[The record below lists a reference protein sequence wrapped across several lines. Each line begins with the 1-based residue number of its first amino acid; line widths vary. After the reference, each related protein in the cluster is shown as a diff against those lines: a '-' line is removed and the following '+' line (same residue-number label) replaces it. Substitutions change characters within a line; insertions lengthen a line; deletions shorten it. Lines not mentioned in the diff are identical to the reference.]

1 MKNSILT
8 LLLAFI
14 ATVAFSQSDTLYTKK
29 QQKIACKIT
38 EIGELDIRYTLADN
52 PGGPVYV
59 INRVNVLKYQ
69 LANGYTELIIPDE
82 MSIENEHSAI
92 IKNRRAIKI
101 QPFSFANNQVSLAY
115 EKVIKV
121 GMNLDVELGYINNS
135 INKTPIINS
144 NTNALTYNN
153 YYYYGIQPGYY
164 PSQPQNI
171 FYTGGYV
178 KPGVKFFL
186 GQDYSI
192 KGMKYAHPLKGRYI
206 KLDLAFSYLN
216 FQNVKRFEY
225 SYSNGVGQYLTKSTN
240 ISSFAFGGFV
250 NYGRQFI
257 LGNILTFEYYVGVGY
272 TGQSNSYSN
281 ADFLVTNS
289 SYNYGRIEDA
299 AQRISNYHGFQR
311 LVNSGL
317 SATAGFRIGYILPD
331 KKMKPSNNIK

>member
-8 LLLAFI
+8 LLLVFLVSI
-14 ATVAFSQSDTLYTKK
+14 AFSQSDTLYTKK
-29 QQKIACKIT
+29 QQKIVCKIT
-38 EIGELDIRYTLADN
+38 EIGEFDIKYTLADN
-52 PGGPVYV
+52 PNGPIYV
-59 INRVNVLKYQ
+59 INRSGVIKYT
-69 LANGYTELIIPDE
+69 LANGYTELILPDE

-135 INKTPIINS
+135 INRNPVINS
-144 NTNALTYNN
+144 NTNLFN
-153 YYYYGIQPGYY
+153 YSYYGYYSYGYY
-164 PSQPQNI
+164 QIPEKV
-171 FYTGGYV
+171 FYTGAYV

-216 FQNVKRFEY
+216 FQNVKRLDY
-225 SYSNGVGQYLTKSTN
+225 SYNGSTGQYVTKSTN
-240 ISSFAFGGFV
+240 INSFAYGGFV

-281 ADFLVTNS
+281 ADFLLTNS
-289 SYNYGRIEDA
+289 PYNYGKVEDA

-311 LVNSGL
+311 LVNNGL

-331 KKMKPSNNIK
+331 KKMASHKNIK